1 MIMDI
6 KEIIEDAR
14 EAGFLICNRE
24 YFGGAD
30 ELLKFAELTLKRAS
44 LSAKGQDAWISVDDR
59 LPESQVEVVFYAK
72 PFEWFT
78 GMFTPKG
85 FFGREKHT
93 FEYHQHWGDD
103 GYHEIE
109 NVTHWMPL
117 PEPPKANQT
126 IANKKGGM

>member
-44 LSAKGQDAWISVDDR
+44 LSANEQDAITYDKNKIRANVINKINSSTNVM
-59 LPESQVEVVFYAK
+59 QVIDETMRQF
-72 PFEWFT
+72 
-78 GMFTPKG
+78 
-85 FFGREKHT
+85 
-93 FEYHQHWGDD
+93 D
-103 GYHEIE
+103 
-109 NVTHWMPL
+109 
-117 PEPPKANQT
+117 KA
-126 IANKKGGM
+126 IANKKCGV